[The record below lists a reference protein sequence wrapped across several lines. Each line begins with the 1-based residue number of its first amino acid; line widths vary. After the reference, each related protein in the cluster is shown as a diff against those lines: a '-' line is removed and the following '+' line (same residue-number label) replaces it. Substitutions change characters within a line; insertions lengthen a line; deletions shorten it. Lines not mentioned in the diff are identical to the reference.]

1 MCYFSLT
8 GSYSQLYYEKK
19 KNVTKISIE
28 PLILRPRVS
37 FMCVSKRIH
46 NISFGFCSEINY
58 FVHLEMYSHSDGE
71 ETPRVPILLHRAVT
85 YTAANEIC
93 IP

>member
-8 GSYSQLYYEKK
+8 GSYLQLYSEK

-58 FVHLEMYSHSDGE
+58 FVHLGNVFSF
-71 ETPRVPILLHRAVT
+71 
-85 YTAANEIC
+85 
-93 IP
+93 